1 MASPMN
7 SQNDRV
13 YAPPATKKRV
23 ISADRLLRT
32 RSTFSKSLMGLGRRI
47 ETGLYQPHFF
57 R

>member
-7 SQNDRV
+7 AQNDRV